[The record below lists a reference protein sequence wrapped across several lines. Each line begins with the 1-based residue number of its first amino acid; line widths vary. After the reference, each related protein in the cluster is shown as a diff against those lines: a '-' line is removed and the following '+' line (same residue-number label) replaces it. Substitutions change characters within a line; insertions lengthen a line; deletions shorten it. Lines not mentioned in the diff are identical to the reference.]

1 MKLAAAS
8 AIADVIGV
16 DELTPEYIV
25 PSVFNRRVV
34 ESVAAAVAAAAL
46 ADGVARRGV
55 PDREPTRN

>member
-1 MKLAAAS
+1 
-8 AIADVIGV
+8 
-16 DELTPEYIV
+16 LTPEYIV